1 MEERKEIKWK
11 RTGRAMM
18 EGRQDGV
25 LFTIFRDK
33 RRAEKDLPAY
43 FVGATDTKNKGR
55 NIDTRGQ
62 LYFSL
67 EGAKEFCQKIMAK
80 EIELDPLREQIREK
94 REAEAIEK
102 EKRAIRQAVAEAKE
116 FRAHLERAGI
126 SYTALLDLEE
136 KREELSSLAHNTLL
150 GFEHGEGWPDG
161 T

>member
-1 MEERKEIKWK
+1 MEKRKEIKWK
-11 RTGRAMM
+11 RTGRTML

-25 LFTIFRDK
+25 LFTILRDK

-55 NIDTRGQ
+55 SIDTRGH

-80 EIELDPLREQIREK
+80 EIELDPLREQIRAK

-102 EKRAIRQAVAEAKE
+102 ENRAIRQAVAEAKE
-116 FRAHLERAGI
+116 FRDRLGAVGI
-126 SYTALLDLEE
+126 SYKTLLELEE
-136 KREELSSLAHNTLL
+136 LRTGLGDMAHKMLL
-150 GFEHGEGWPDG
+150 GFECGEGWPDG